1 MDTATYNLRDAHK
14 GSTLINSS
22 GVAPL
27 SVQQPCLLLL
37 SRSDPSAEFRLVLAN
52 QHKETRGAQDVLCFA
67 IGQDQNTVAALGLGN
82 PHIKVAASG
91 NARDTS
97 YRHCVNDRGLT
108 GTEFWILCDAE
119 SGWVALGY
127 GDSPSPGTALL
138 TSRFDAAARPSLGAL
153 SCAMVSNWQAPVA
166 VSVRSLGPDA
176 ARRCVA
182 GLQTARNKFDIDGNT
197 IPIRGLTAVC
207 ELPAAHGLHLVM
219 SRVRDALAAEPAL
232 AASHGLLPPDS
243 YHMTVFDII
252 SGAEFEREAQADAA
266 ARDADADAAL
276 QRVQSAPAPWQ
287 QMTAPM
293 QRYTASVALKC
304 ERGGVLQSVPWTSFA
319 MRAVC
324 IDERGTSI
332 EMEPWDETV
341 GAAIDAWR
349 ERVAACTGQ
358 HAAPTVRS
366 VATWK
371 QLKLRGQYRFH
382 MTVAYVICP
391 LGCSVEATEARQR
404 VVAGANA
411 LLRSTPCCARSA
423 PSSCPRRCHFA
434 SMAAFHPVTLS

>member
-22 GVAPL
+22 GAAPL

-371 QLKLRGQYRFH
+371 QLKPRGQYRFH

-411 LLRSTPCCARSA
+411 LLRSLGPVVVSA
-423 PSSCPRRCHFA
+423 PHF
-434 SMAAFHPVTLS
+434 VTLPPWPRSTLSRCLERL